1 MEDKVYLIYDNNNA
15 KIDFPVDYDDLFE
28 CFKTEF
34 NVDGE
39 KEEYI
44 FKTKDENGDEE
55 IIDDK
60 VEIEYFKKDMKIYVT
75 KNLDETK
82 KLDETK
88 NFSMFISQIETNKEE
103 KEMKNEKEK
112 ETSNENRI
120 EEIILFKNEDDIKSK
135 EDLENEYNN
144 YIDKNKNKI
153 TELRDIKTKNK
164 NLQNELQKLKEKL
177 ENIKKKPKKKK
188 FNITNYEIE
197 LKKLEE
203 TYENK
208 KNKLEEEIS
217 QLKKTNK
224 QKQNELEQLKLSNE
238 QEDELKSNL
247 HNEQS
252 ELKIRKN
259 NMLSQAFDKKNII
272 NKTTNPNFNNKKKN
286 SRKEFLLNYFR
297 KSLEQNKK
305 NKIEN
310 DKANIQIEEEKRR
323 NAVIEMFK
331 TKIRIFNAKKKERKS
346 NKNIK
351 GNGAEENENLRN
363 KKIELDDMLKELNK
377 KLENLKIENKSE
389 ITKLLTEKKNDKKRR
404 EEENQRKKIEEEN
417 ERKKE
422 EEKQRKIKE
431 EEEEKQRKIK
441 EEEEKQRKIEEEKN
455 RKIKEEKEKQR
466 KIEEEKKKN
475 DMKNQKQKEIT
486 NKKDKD
492 KNKLKEN
499 ELIDKEEIQRL
510 IKNGTIKNIH
520 HSYECTN
527 VMTLQQYVYQG
538 SESAEIPVILK
549 NTGLFPWP
557 PGAAKLI
564 FDKNFRIKGKTIV
577 LNSLDKNQEQKY
589 IVKVDGLS
597 NLPLGEYE
605 AGVYLNI
612 NGNNIGKIIKMKV
625 IIKEKEIDQI
635 EKHKEIIKQFRNEYN
650 LSDENEYQDEDL
662 YALLLSNDFKFDKAF
677 MCLIGDDGN

>member
-15 KIDFPVDYDDLFE
+15 EIDFPIDYEDLFE
-28 CFKTEF
+28 CFKTKF

-39 KEEYI
+39 KEDYI

-75 KNLDETK
+75 K
-82 KLDETK
+82 KLDEEK
-88 NFSMFISQIETNKEE
+88 NFSMFTSQ
-103 KEMKNEKEK
+103 
-112 ETSNENRI
+112 
-120 EEIILFKNEDDIKSK
+120 FD
-135 EDLENEYNN
+135 EYNN
-144 YIDKNKNKI
+144 FIEKNKNK
-153 TELRDIKTKNK
+153 TKELSDIKIKNT
-164 NLQNELQKLKEKL
+164 NLKNELKKLKEEL

-188 FNITNYEIE
+188 FNVTNYEIE
-197 LKKLEE
+197 IKRLTDK
-203 TYENK
+203 YENE

-252 ELKIRKN
+252 ELIIRKN

-323 NAVIEMFK
+323 NAAIEMFK

-377 KLENLKIENKSE
+377 KLENLQIENQSE
-389 ITKLLTEKKNDKKRR
+389 ITKLLTEKKKDKKRR

-422 EEKQRKIKE
+422 EEKQRKIK

-475 DMKNQKQKEIT
+475 DMKNQKQKEII

-499 ELIDKEEIQRL
+499 ELIDKEEFLL
-510 IKNGTIKNIH
+510 IRNGTFKNMH
-520 HSYECTN
+520 YSYECTN

-549 NTGLFPWP
+549 NTGPFSWP
-557 PGAAKLI
+557 PNTTKLI

-577 LNSLDKNQEQKY
+577 LNSLDENQEQKY

-612 NGNNIGKIIKMKV
+612 NGNNIGKIMKMKV
-625 IIKEKEIDQI
+625 IIKEKEIDPI

-650 LSDENEYQDEDL
+650 LFDENEYQDEDL
-662 YALLLSNDFKFDKAF
+662 YDLLLSNNFKFDKAF
-677 MCLIGDDGN
+677 MCLIGDGGN

>member
-15 KIDFPVDYDDLFE
+15 EIDFPIDYDDLFE
-28 CFKTEF
+28 CFKTKF

-75 KNLDETK
+75 K
-82 KLDETK
+82 KLDEEK
-88 NFSMFISQIETNKEE
+88 NFSMLTSQFEPNK
-103 KEMKNEKEK
+103 
-112 ETSNENRI
+112 
-120 EEIILFKNEDDIKSK
+120 
-135 EDLENEYNN
+135 NEYNN
-144 YIDKNKNKI
+144 IIEKNKNK
-153 TELRDIKTKNK
+153 TKELSDIKIKNT
-164 NLQNELQKLKEKL
+164 NLKNELKKLKEEL

-188 FNITNYEIE
+188 FNVTNYEIE
-197 LKKLEE
+197 IKRLTDK
-203 TYENK
+203 YENE

-252 ELKIRKN
+252 ELIIRKN

-323 NAVIEMFK
+323 NAAIEMFK

-363 KKIELDDMLKELNK
+363 KKIE
-377 KLENLKIENKSE
+377 
-389 ITKLLTEKKNDKKRR
+389 
-404 EEENQRKKIEEEN
+404 
-417 ERKKE
+417 
-422 EEKQRKIKE
+422 
-431 EEEEKQRKIK
+431 
-441 EEEEKQRKIEEEKN
+441 
-455 RKIKEEKEKQR
+455 
-466 KIEEEKKKN
+466 
-475 DMKNQKQKEIT
+475 
-486 NKKDKD
+486 
-492 KNKLKEN
+492 
-499 ELIDKEEIQRL
+499 
-510 IKNGTIKNIH
+510 
-520 HSYECTN
+520 
-527 VMTLQQYVYQG
+527 
-538 SESAEIPVILK
+538 
-549 NTGLFPWP
+549 
-557 PGAAKLI
+557 
-564 FDKNFRIKGKTIV
+564 
-577 LNSLDKNQEQKY
+577 
-589 IVKVDGLS
+589 
-597 NLPLGEYE
+597 
-605 AGVYLNI
+605 
-612 NGNNIGKIIKMKV
+612 
-625 IIKEKEIDQI
+625 
-635 EKHKEIIKQFRNEYN
+635 
-650 LSDENEYQDEDL
+650 
-662 YALLLSNDFKFDKAF
+662 
-677 MCLIGDDGN
+677 

>member
-15 KIDFPVDYDDLFE
+15 EIDSPIDYDDLFE
-28 CFKTEF
+28 CFKTKF

-55 IIDDK
+55 IIHDK
-60 VEIEYFKKDMKIYVT
+60 VEVEYFKKDMKIYVT
-75 KNLDETK
+75 KKLDE
-82 KLDETK
+82 LDETK
-88 NFSMFISQIETNKEE
+88 NFSMDISQFDPN
-103 KEMKNEKEK
+103 
-112 ETSNENRI
+112 
-120 EEIILFKNEDDIKSK
+120 K
-135 EDLENEYNN
+135 EDLEKEYNN
-144 YIDKNKNKI
+144 IIDKNKKKF
-153 TELRDIKTKNK
+153 TELTDIKTKKK
-164 NLQNELQKLKEKL
+164 NLQNKLQKLKEEL

-188 FNITNYEIE
+188 FNITNIEIE
-197 LKKLEE
+197 LKKLTE

-252 ELKIRKN
+252 ELIIRKN

-297 KSLEQNKK
+297 KSLEPNKK

-377 KLENLKIENKSE
+377 KLENLKIENQSE
-389 ITKLLTEKKNDKKRR
+389 ITKLLTEKKKDKKRR

-422 EEKQRKIKE
+422 EEKQRKIK

-492 KNKLKEN
+492 KNKPKESGLVG
-499 ELIDKEEIQRL
+499 EGGIRGRVG
-510 IKNGTIKNIH
+510 NGTVKNMH
-520 HSYECTN
+520 YSYECTN

-549 NTGLFPWP
+549 NTGLYCKSRWFIKFTF
-557 PGAAKLI
+557 G
-564 FDKNFRIKGKTIV
+564 RI
-577 LNSLDKNQEQKY
+577 
-589 IVKVDGLS
+589 
-597 NLPLGEYE
+597 
-605 AGVYLNI
+605 
-612 NGNNIGKIIKMKV
+612 
-625 IIKEKEIDQI
+625 
-635 EKHKEIIKQFRNEYN
+635 
-650 LSDENEYQDEDL
+650 
-662 YALLLSNDFKFDKAF
+662 
-677 MCLIGDDGN
+677 

>member
-1 MEDKVYLIYDNNNA
+1 MEDKVYLIYENNNA
-15 KIDFPVDYDDLFE
+15 EIDFPVDYDDLFE

-82 KLDETK
+82 
-88 NFSMFISQIETNKEE
+88 NFSMQISQFVPNKKK

-144 YIDKNKNKI
+144 FIDKNKNK
-153 TELRDIKTKNK
+153 TKELSDIKIKKT
-164 NLQNELQKLKEKL
+164 NLQNELKKLKEEL

-188 FNITNYEIE
+188 LNCTNYEIE
-197 LKKLEE
+197 KKRL
-203 TYENK
+203 TDIYENK

-217 QLKKTNK
+217 QLKKSNK

-252 ELKIRKN
+252 ELIIRKN

-286 SRKEFLLNYFR
+286 SRKAFLLDYFR

-323 NAVIEMFK
+323 NAAIEMFK
-331 TKIRIFNAKKKERKS
+331 TKIRIFNAKKKK
-346 NKNIK
+346 
-351 GNGAEENENLRN
+351 
-363 KKIELDDMLKELNK
+363 
-377 KLENLKIENKSE
+377 
-389 ITKLLTEKKNDKKRR
+389 
-404 EEENQRKKIEEEN
+404 ENQIKI
-417 ERKKE
+417 
-422 EEKQRKIKE
+422 
-431 EEEEKQRKIK
+431 
-441 EEEEKQRKIEEEKN
+441 
-455 RKIKEEKEKQR
+455 
-466 KIEEEKKKN
+466 
-475 DMKNQKQKEIT
+475 
-486 NKKDKD
+486 
-492 KNKLKEN
+492 
-499 ELIDKEEIQRL
+499 
-510 IKNGTIKNIH
+510 
-520 HSYECTN
+520 
-527 VMTLQQYVYQG
+527 
-538 SESAEIPVILK
+538 
-549 NTGLFPWP
+549 
-557 PGAAKLI
+557 
-564 FDKNFRIKGKTIV
+564 
-577 LNSLDKNQEQKY
+577 
-589 IVKVDGLS
+589 
-597 NLPLGEYE
+597 
-605 AGVYLNI
+605 
-612 NGNNIGKIIKMKV
+612 
-625 IIKEKEIDQI
+625 
-635 EKHKEIIKQFRNEYN
+635 
-650 LSDENEYQDEDL
+650 
-662 YALLLSNDFKFDKAF
+662 
-677 MCLIGDDGN
+677 

>member
-15 KIDFPVDYDDLFE
+15 EIDFPIDYEDLFE
-28 CFKTEF
+28 CFKTKF

-39 KEEYI
+39 KEDYI

-75 KNLDETK
+75 KMN
-82 KLDETK
+82 
-88 NFSMFISQIETNKEE
+88 NFSMYTSQFEP
-103 KEMKNEKEK
+103 
-112 ETSNENRI
+112 
-120 EEIILFKNEDDIKSK
+120 D
-135 EDLENEYNN
+135 EYNN
-144 YIDKNKNKI
+144 IIEKNKNK
-153 TELRDIKTKNK
+153 TKELSDIKIKNT
-164 NLQNELQKLKEKL
+164 NLKNELKKLKEEL

-188 FNITNYEIE
+188 FNVTNYEIE
-197 LKKLEE
+197 IKRLTDK
-203 TYENK
+203 YENE

-252 ELKIRKN
+252 ELIIRKN
-259 NMLSQAFDKKNII
+259 NMLSQALDKKNII

-323 NAVIEMFK
+323 NAAIEMFK

-377 KLENLKIENKSE
+377 KLENLKIENQSE
-389 ITKLLTEKKNDKKRR
+389 ITKLLTEKKKDKKRR

-422 EEKQRKIKE
+422 EEKQRKIK

-475 DMKNQKQKEIT
+475 DMKNQKQKEST

-499 ELIDKEEIQRL
+499 ELIDKEEFLL
-510 IKNGTIKNIH
+510 IRNGTFKNMH
-520 HSYECTN
+520 YSYECTN

-557 PGAAKLI
+557 PNTTKLI

-577 LNSLDKNQEQKY
+577 LNSLDENQEQKY

-612 NGNNIGKIIKMKV
+612 NGNNIGKIMKMKV
-625 IIKEKEIDQI
+625 IIKEKEIDPI

-650 LSDENEYQDEDL
+650 LFDENEYQDEDL
-662 YALLLSNDFKFDKAF
+662 YDLLLSNNFKFDKAF
-677 MCLIGDDGN
+677 MCLIGDGGN

>member
-15 KIDFPVDYDDLFE
+15 EIDFPIDYDDLFE
-28 CFKTEF
+28 CFKTKF

-44 FKTKDENGDEE
+44 FKSKDENGDEE

-75 KNLDETK
+75 K
-82 KLDETK
+82 KLDEKK
-88 NFSMFISQIETNKEE
+88 NFSMYTSQFEP
-103 KEMKNEKEK
+103 
-112 ETSNENRI
+112 
-120 EEIILFKNEDDIKSK
+120 
-135 EDLENEYNN
+135 NEYNN
-144 YIDKNKNKI
+144 IIDKNKNKT
-153 TELRDIKTKNK
+153 TELSDIKIKKT
-164 NLQNELQKLKEKL
+164 NLQNELKKLKEEL

-197 LKKLEE
+197 LKKLTE

-252 ELKIRKN
+252 ELIIRKN

-323 NAVIEMFK
+323 NAAIEMFK
-331 TKIRIFNAKKKERKS
+331 NKIRIFNAKKKERKS

-377 KLENLKIENKSE
+377 KLENLKIENQSE
-389 ITKLLTEKKNDKKRR
+389 ITKLLTEKKKDKKRR

-431 EEEEKQRKIK
+431 EEEKQRKIKEEEEKQRKIK

-475 DMKNQKQKEIT
+475 DMKNQKQKEST

-510 IKNGTIKNIH
+510 IRNGTLKNMH
-520 HSYECTN
+520 YSYECTN

-557 PGAAKLI
+557 PNTTKLI

-625 IIKEKEIDQI
+625 IIKEKEIDPI
-635 EKHKEIIKQFRNEYN
+635 EKYKETIKQFRNEYN
-650 LSDENEYQDEDL
+650 LLDENEYQDEDL
-662 YALLLSNDFKFDKAF
+662 YDLLLSNNFKFDKAF
-677 MCLIGDDGN
+677 MCLIGDGGN

>member
-1 MEDKVYLIYDNNNA
+1 
-15 KIDFPVDYDDLFE
+15 
-28 CFKTEF
+28 
-34 NVDGE
+34 
-39 KEEYI
+39 
-44 FKTKDENGDEE
+44 
-55 IIDDK
+55 
-60 VEIEYFKKDMKIYVT
+60 
-75 KNLDETK
+75 
-82 KLDETK
+82 
-88 NFSMFISQIETNKEE
+88 
-103 KEMKNEKEK
+103 
-112 ETSNENRI
+112 
-120 EEIILFKNEDDIKSK
+120 
-135 EDLENEYNN
+135 
-144 YIDKNKNKI
+144 
-153 TELRDIKTKNK
+153 
-164 NLQNELQKLKEKL
+164 
-177 ENIKKKPKKKK
+177 
-188 FNITNYEIE
+188 
-197 LKKLEE
+197 
-203 TYENK
+203 
-208 KNKLEEEIS
+208 
-217 QLKKTNK
+217 
-224 QKQNELEQLKLSNE
+224 
-238 QEDELKSNL
+238 
-247 HNEQS
+247 
-252 ELKIRKN
+252 
-259 NMLSQAFDKKNII
+259 MLSQAFDKKNII

-323 NAVIEMFK
+323 NAAIEMFK
-331 TKIRIFNAKKKERKS
+331 NKIRIFNAKKKERKS

-377 KLENLKIENKSE
+377 KLENLKIENQSE
-389 ITKLLTEKKNDKKRR
+389 ITKLLTEKKKDKKRR

-431 EEEEKQRKIK
+431 EEEKQRKIKEEEEKQRKIK

-492 KNKLKEN
+492 KNKPKESGLVG
-499 ELIDKEEIQRL
+499 EGGIRGRVG
-510 IKNGTIKNIH
+510 NGTVKNMH
-520 HSYECTN
+520 YSYECTN

-549 NTGLFPWP
+549 NTGPFSWP
-557 PGAAKLI
+557 PNTTKLI

-577 LNSLDKNQEQKY
+577 LNSLDENQEQKY

-612 NGNNIGKIIKMKV
+612 NGNNIGKIMKMKV
-625 IIKEKEIDQI
+625 IIKEKEIDPI

-650 LSDENEYQDEDL
+650 LFDENEYQDEDL
-662 YALLLSNDFKFDKAF
+662 YDLLLSNNFKFDKAF
-677 MCLIGDDGN
+677 MCLIGDGGN

>member
-15 KIDFPVDYDDLFE
+15 EIDSPIDYDDLFE
-28 CFKTEF
+28 CFKTKF

-39 KEEYI
+39 KEDYI

-60 VEIEYFKKDMKIYVT
+60 VENEYFKKDMKIYVT
-75 KNLDETK
+75 KMN
-82 KLDETK
+82 
-88 NFSMFISQIETNKEE
+88 NFSMYTSQFEP
-103 KEMKNEKEK
+103 
-112 ETSNENRI
+112 
-120 EEIILFKNEDDIKSK
+120 D
-135 EDLENEYNN
+135 EYNN
-144 YIDKNKNKI
+144 IIEKNKNK
-153 TELRDIKTKNK
+153 TKELSDIKIKNT
-164 NLQNELQKLKEKL
+164 NLKNELKKLKEEL

-188 FNITNYEIE
+188 FNVTNYEIE
-197 LKKLEE
+197 IKRLTDK
-203 TYENK
+203 YENE

-252 ELKIRKN
+252 ELIIRKN

-286 SRKEFLLNYFR
+286 SRKAFLLDYFR

-377 KLENLKIENKSE
+377 KLENLKIENQSE
-389 ITKLLTEKKNDKKRR
+389 ITKLLTEKKKDKKRR

-422 EEKQRKIKE
+422 EEKQRKIK

-475 DMKNQKQKEIT
+475 DMKNQKQKEII

-499 ELIDKEEIQRL
+499 ELIDKEEIQ
-510 IKNGTIKNIH
+510 T
-520 HSYECTN
+520 
-527 VMTLQQYVYQG
+527 
-538 SESAEIPVILK
+538 
-549 NTGLFPWP
+549 WP
-557 PGAAKLI
+557 PNTTKLI

-612 NGNNIGKIIKMKV
+612 NGNNIGKIMKMKV
-625 IIKEKEIDQI
+625 IIKEKEIDPI

-650 LSDENEYQDEDL
+650 LFDENEYQDEDL
-662 YALLLSNDFKFDKAF
+662 YDLLLSNNFKFDKAF
-677 MCLIGDDGN
+677 MCLIGDGGN

>member
-15 KIDFPVDYDDLFE
+15 EIDFPIDYDDLFE
-28 CFKTEF
+28 CFKTKF

-75 KNLDETK
+75 K
-82 KLDETK
+82 KLDEEK
-88 NFSMFISQIETNKEE
+88 NFSMLTSQFEPNK
-103 KEMKNEKEK
+103 
-112 ETSNENRI
+112 
-120 EEIILFKNEDDIKSK
+120 
-135 EDLENEYNN
+135 NEYNN
-144 YIDKNKNKI
+144 IIEKNKNK
-153 TELRDIKTKNK
+153 TKELSDIKIKNT
-164 NLQNELQKLKEKL
+164 NLKNELKKLKEEL

-188 FNITNYEIE
+188 FNATNYEIE
-197 LKKLEE
+197 LKKLTE

-208 KNKLEEEIS
+208 KNKLEEETS
-217 QLKKTNK
+217 QLKKSNK

-252 ELKIRKN
+252 ELIIRKN

-377 KLENLKIENKSE
+377 KLENLKIENQSE
-389 ITKLLTEKKNDKKRR
+389 ITKLLTEKKKDKKRR

-431 EEEEKQRKIK
+431 EEEKQRKIKEEEEKQRKIK

-475 DMKNQKQKEIT
+475 DMKNQKQKEII

-510 IKNGTIKNIH
+510 IRNGTLKNIH
-520 HSYECTN
+520 YSYECTN

-549 NTGLFPWP
+549 NTGPFSWP
-557 PGAAKLI
+557 PNTTKLI

-612 NGNNIGKIIKMKV
+612 NGNNIGKIMKMKV
-625 IIKEKEIDQI
+625 IIKEKEIDPI

-650 LSDENEYQDEDL
+650 LFDENEYQDEDL
-662 YALLLSNDFKFDKAF
+662 YDLLLSNNFKFDKAF
-677 MCLIGDDGN
+677 MCLIGDGGN

>member
-1 MEDKVYLIYDNNNA
+1 MEGKVYLIYDNNNA
-15 KIDFPVDYDDLFE
+15 EIDFPIDYEDLFE
-28 CFKTEF
+28 CFKTKF

-39 KEEYI
+39 KEDYI

-60 VEIEYFKKDMKIYVT
+60 VENEYFKKDMKIYVT
-75 KNLDETK
+75 KMN
-82 KLDETK
+82 
-88 NFSMFISQIETNKEE
+88 NFSMYTSQ
-103 KEMKNEKEK
+103 
-112 ETSNENRI
+112 
-120 EEIILFKNEDDIKSK
+120 FD
-135 EDLENEYNN
+135 EYNN
-144 YIDKNKNKI
+144 IIEKNKKK
-153 TELRDIKTKNK
+153 TKELSDIKIKNT
-164 NLQNELQKLKEKL
+164 NLKNELKKLKEEL

-188 FNITNYEIE
+188 FNATNYEIE
-197 LKKLEE
+197 LKKLTE

-208 KNKLEEEIS
+208 KNKLEEETS
-217 QLKKTNK
+217 QLKKSNK

-252 ELKIRKN
+252 ELIIRKN

-323 NAVIEMFK
+323 NAAIEMFK

-377 KLENLKIENKSE
+377 KLENLKIENQSE
-389 ITKLLTEKKNDKKRR
+389 ITKLLTEKKKDKKRR

-431 EEEEKQRKIK
+431 EEEKQRKIKEEEEKQRKIK

-475 DMKNQKQKEIT
+475 DMKNQKQKEST

-510 IKNGTIKNIH
+510 RNGTLRNMH
-520 HSYECTN
+520 YSYECTN

-549 NTGLFPWP
+549 NTGPFSWP
-557 PGAAKLI
+557 PNTTKLI
-564 FDKNFRIKGKTIV
+564 FDKNFRIKGKTIA

-612 NGNNIGKIIKMKV
+612 NGNNIGKIMKMKV
-625 IIKEKEIDQI
+625 IIKEKEIDPI

-650 LSDENEYQDEDL
+650 LFDENEYQDEDL
-662 YALLLSNDFKFDKAF
+662 YDLLLSNNFKFDKAF
-677 MCLIGDDGN
+677 MCLIGDGGN

>member
-15 KIDFPVDYDDLFE
+15 EIDFPIDYEDLFE
-28 CFKTEF
+28 CFKTKF
-34 NVDGE
+34 NVNGE

-60 VEIEYFKKDMKIYVT
+60 VEIVYFKKDMKIYVT
-75 KNLDETK
+75 K
-82 KLDETK
+82 KLDEKK
-88 NFSMFISQIETNKEE
+88 NFSMYTSQFEP
-103 KEMKNEKEK
+103 
-112 ETSNENRI
+112 
-120 EEIILFKNEDDIKSK
+120 
-135 EDLENEYNN
+135 NEYNN
-144 YIDKNKNKI
+144 IIDKHKNKT
-153 TELRDIKTKNK
+153 TELSDIKIKKT
-164 NLQNELQKLKEKL
+164 NLQNELKKIKEEL

-197 LKKLEE
+197 LKKLTE

-252 ELKIRKN
+252 ELIIRKN

-272 NKTTNPNFNNKKKN
+272 NKTTNTNINNKKKN

-323 NAVIEMFK
+323 NAAIEMFK
-331 TKIRIFNAKKKERKS
+331 NKIRIFNAKKKERKS

-377 KLENLKIENKSE
+377 KLENLKIENQSE
-389 ITKLLTEKKNDKKRR
+389 ITKLLTEKKKDKKRR

-431 EEEEKQRKIK
+431 EEEKQRKIKEEEEKQRKIK

-510 IKNGTIKNIH
+510 IRNGTLKNMH
-520 HSYECTN
+520 YSYECTN

-549 NTGLFPWP
+549 NTGLFSWP
-557 PGAAKLI
+557 PNTTKLI
-564 FDKNFRIKGKTIV
+564 FDKNFRIKGKTIA

-625 IIKEKEIDQI
+625 IIKEKEIDPI
-635 EKHKEIIKQFRNEYN
+635 EKHKELIKQFRNEYN
-650 LSDENEYQDEDL
+650 LFDENEYQDEDL
-662 YALLLSNDFKFDKAF
+662 YDLLLSNNFKFDKAF
-677 MCLIGDDGN
+677 MCLIGDGGN

>member
-15 KIDFPVDYDDLFE
+15 EIDFPIDYEDLFE
-28 CFKTEF
+28 CFKTKF

-39 KEEYI
+39 KEDYI

-82 KLDETK
+82 
-88 NFSMFISQIETNKEE
+88 NFSMQISQFVPNKKK

-144 YIDKNKNKI
+144 FIDKNKNKI
-153 TELRDIKTKNK
+153 TELTDIKTKNK
-164 NLQNELQKLKEKL
+164 NLQNELKKLKEEL

-188 FNITNYEIE
+188 FNVTNYEIE
-197 LKKLEE
+197 IKRL
-203 TYENK
+203 TDIYENK

-252 ELKIRKN
+252 ELIIRKN

-297 KSLEQNKK
+297 KSLEPNKK

-323 NAVIEMFK
+323 NAAIEMFK
-331 TKIRIFNAKKKERKS
+331 TKIRIFKAKKKERKS

-377 KLENLKIENKSE
+377 KLENLQIENQSE
-389 ITKLLTEKKNDKKRR
+389 ITKLLNEKKMDKKRR

-422 EEKQRKIKE
+422 EEKQRKIK

-475 DMKNQKQKEIT
+475 DMKNQKQKEII

-510 IKNGTIKNIH
+510 IRNGTLKNIH
-520 HSYECTN
+520 YSYECTN

-549 NTGLFPWP
+549 NTGPFSWP
-557 PGAAKLI
+557 PNTTKLI

-625 IIKEKEIDQI
+625 IIKEKEIDPI
-635 EKHKEIIKQFRNEYN
+635 EKNKEIIKQFRNEYN
-650 LSDENEYQDEDL
+650 LFDENEYQDEDL
-662 YALLLSNDFKFDKAF
+662 YDLLLSNNFKFDKAF
-677 MCLIGDDGN
+677 MCLIGDGGN

>member
-1 MEDKVYLIYDNNNA
+1 MEGKVYLIYDNNNA
-15 KIDFPVDYDDLFE
+15 EIDFPIDYEDLFE
-28 CFKTEF
+28 CFKTKF

-39 KEEYI
+39 KEDYI

-75 KNLDETK
+75 KMN
-82 KLDETK
+82 
-88 NFSMFISQIETNKEE
+88 NFSMYTSQFEP
-103 KEMKNEKEK
+103 
-112 ETSNENRI
+112 
-120 EEIILFKNEDDIKSK
+120 D
-135 EDLENEYNN
+135 EYNN
-144 YIDKNKNKI
+144 IIEKNKNK
-153 TELRDIKTKNK
+153 TKELSDIKIKNT
-164 NLQNELQKLKEKL
+164 NLKNELKKLKEEL

-188 FNITNYEIE
+188 FNVTNYEIE
-197 LKKLEE
+197 IKRLTDK
-203 TYENK
+203 YENE

-252 ELKIRKN
+252 ELIIRK

-323 NAVIEMFK
+323 NAAIEMFK

-377 KLENLKIENKSE
+377 KLENLQIENQSE
-389 ITKLLTEKKNDKKRR
+389 ITKLLNEKKMDKKRR

-422 EEKQRKIKE
+422 EEKQRKIK

-492 KNKLKEN
+492 KNKPKESGLVG
-499 ELIDKEEIQRL
+499 EGGIRGRVG
-510 IKNGTIKNIH
+510 NGTVKNMH
-520 HSYECTN
+520 YSYECTN

-549 NTGLFPWP
+549 NTGLFSWP
-557 PGAAKLI
+557 PNTTKLI
-564 FDKNFRIKGKTIV
+564 FDKNFRIKGKTIA

-612 NGNNIGKIIKMKV
+612 NGNNIGKIMKMKV
-625 IIKEKEIDQI
+625 IIKEKEIDPI
-635 EKHKEIIKQFRNEYN
+635 EKNKEIIKQFRNEYN
-650 LSDENEYQDEDL
+650 LFDENEYQDEDL
-662 YALLLSNDFKFDKAF
+662 YDLLLSNNFKFDKAF
-677 MCLIGDDGN
+677 MCLIGEM